1 MPPVLSEYESEN
13 ESSIAIEV
21 TPFSLDEESVL
32 PLALARSWLSKEEL
46 ERAAAFRFEVH
57 RDRYV
62 RGRGMMRALLARRLG
77 GAPGSLAFAIGEK
90 GKPSLVGVQTGFNL
104 SHSEGRAV
112 LAIGPV
118 EHLGVDIEGY
128 DRRVDHAGL
137 ARRCFRDSEIAWME
151 RFTPDERHLAFFR
164 IWTSK
169 EARMKATGEG
179 FQLAPQ
185 RIELE
190 FADGFAVR
198 CLEPVDPP
206 AHLVA
211 VKLPDE
217 GAACAVVA
225 LAPIHVVLGE
235 VPSWG

>member
-1 MPPVLSEYESEN
+1 MPPSLPDQG
-13 ESSIAIEV
+13 SSVAIEV

-32 PLALARSWLSKEEL
+32 PIALARSWLSEEEL
-46 ERAAAFRFEVH
+46 ARAESFRFEIH
-57 RDRYV
+57 RDRYL

-77 GAPGSLAFAIGEK
+77 VDPASLAFAVGDK
-90 GKPSLVGVQTGFNL
+90 GKPSLVGDSTGFNL

-112 LAIGPV
+112 IAIGDV
-118 EHLGVDIEGY
+118 EHLGIDIEGY

-137 ARRCFRDSEIAWME
+137 ARRCFRDPEIAWME
-151 RFTPDERHLAFFR
+151 SFAPDERHLAFFR
-164 IWTSK
+164 IWTAK

-185 RIELE
+185 LIELA
-190 FADGFAVR
+190 FADGFAVQ
-198 CLEPVDPP
+198 CLEPAEPR

-211 VKLPDE
+211 VRLPDE

-225 LAPIHVVLGE
+225 MAPFHVVIGE
-235 VPSWG
+235 VPSWE

>member
-1 MPPVLSEYESEN
+1 
-13 ESSIAIEV
+13 
-21 TPFSLDEESVL
+21 
-32 PLALARSWLSKEEL
+32 
-46 ERAAAFRFEVH
+46 VH

-77 GAPGSLAFAIGEK
+77 VDPGSLAFAVGDK
-90 GKPSLVGVQTGFNL
+90 GKPSLVGDPTGFNL
-104 SHSEGRAV
+104 SHSEGRGV

-118 EHLGVDIEGY
+118 EHLGIDIEGY

-151 RFTPDERHLAFFR
+151 RFAPDERHLAFFR
-164 IWTSK
+164 IWTAK

-211 VKLPDE
+211 VNLPDE

-225 LAPIHVVLGE
+225 LAPIHVVPGE
-235 VPSWG
+235 VPSWE

>member
-1 MPPVLSEYESEN
+1 MPPALPDQG
-13 ESSIAIEV
+13 SSVAIEV

-32 PLALARSWLSKEEL
+32 PIALARSWLSEEEL
-46 ERAAAFRFEVH
+46 ARAESFRFEIH
-57 RDRYV
+57 RDRYL

-77 GAPGSLAFAIGEK
+77 VDPASLAFAVGDK
-90 GKPSLVGVQTGFNL
+90 GKPSLVGDSTGFNL

-112 LAIGPV
+112 IAIGDV
-118 EHLGVDIEGY
+118 EHLGIDIEGY

-137 ARRCFRDSEIAWME
+137 ARRCFRDPEIAWME
-151 RFTPDERHLAFFR
+151 SFAPDERHLAFFR
-164 IWTSK
+164 IWTAK

-185 RIELE
+185 LIELA
-190 FADGFAVR
+190 FADGFAVQ
-198 CLEPVDPP
+198 CLEPAEPR

-211 VKLPDE
+211 VRLPDE

-225 LAPIHVVLGE
+225 MAPFHVVIGE
-235 VPSWG
+235 VPSWE

>member
-1 MPPVLSEYESEN
+1 MPPVPSESESEN

-32 PLALARSWLSKEEL
+32 PLALARSWLSEEEL

-77 GAPGSLAFAIGEK
+77 GDPGSLAFALGEK

-151 RFTPDERHLAFFR
+151 RFTP
-164 IWTSK
+164 T
-169 EARMKATGEG
+169 
-179 FQLAPQ
+179 P
-185 RIELE
+185 ELVWS
-190 FADGFAVR
+190 F
-198 CLEPVDPP
+198 
-206 AHLVA
+206 
-211 VKLPDE
+211 
-217 GAACAVVA
+217 
-225 LAPIHVVLGE
+225 
-235 VPSWG
+235 